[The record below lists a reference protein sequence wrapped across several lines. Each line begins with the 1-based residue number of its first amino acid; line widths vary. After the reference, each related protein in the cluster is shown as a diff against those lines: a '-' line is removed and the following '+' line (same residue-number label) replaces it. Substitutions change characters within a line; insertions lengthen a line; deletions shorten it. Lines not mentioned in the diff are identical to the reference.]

1 MTEGQISK
9 VYLLDVPLEND
20 YQNTL
25 YFTSKEDQQTYFQS
39 RVKHSFTDFS
49 YQRKDSYIRVPLTF
63 DDAYKINYV
72 MYQNPKY
79 SNKWFYAFVT
89 DVKFENDEVSTI
101 YIETDVI
108 QTWLF
113 DYNVKASFV
122 EREHVTDDTKG
133 KHTIPE
139 GLEIGPEYV
148 PNYLSNG
155 GAGGNS
161 TADYYIVVASTIVP
175 SDPQL
180 KSYGGMFN
188 GVYSGVPYYIYD
200 LNRHKDVTA
209 MIQDIVD
216 RHGTDAINGVFIAPK
231 WICPSV
237 GGGIVEDDTTTS
249 VTKSFYVDDI
259 QGLGVN
265 YYEPKNNKLYSY
277 PYCYFLATN
286 GAGNT
291 AIYKR
296 EMFVDKA
303 ENGKYEF
310 EISGALTP
318 GCSIRLEPKNYGIN
332 SAINTPITY
341 GLSLAKFPQ
350 CNWATDMY
358 TNWLVQNGV
367 NVGTSVVT
375 GAVQVVGGMAL
386 TGVPGGAIM
395 GTSMAVGGVASITN
409 SLYELEK
416 AELIPPQAQGNI
428 NCGDVIYSNQDIDF
442 RIYHMTIKEEYAKI
456 IDDYFSMF
464 GYKINRVKVPN
475 KAHRSRWWYTKTLNV
490 NIDGA
495 IPNKDMQKI
504 KDCYNKG
511 ITFWRNPSEI
521 QNYSLSNGIN
531 ATAGAVTDID

>member
-122 EREHVTDDTKG
+122 EREHVSNDTVGRHTTPEKVEMGEYISNGHDYDTTLKADANDLRYILSVTFDLDLLDSPDLLKFPGGKYNGIFSGAKYYGLDSVGEVGIWLNQLDKEGKG
-133 KHTIPE
+133 DSIV
-139 GLEIGPEYV
+139 GLFMAPK
-148 PNYLSNG
+148 YLAPRETTEDGVTRWNVKESDTSINHVTAFPGENNLNGYTPKNKKLLTFPYRYLLASNNNG
-155 GAGGNS
+155 GA
-161 TADYYIVVASTIVP
+161 
-175 SDPQL
+175 
-180 KSYGGMFN
+180 
-188 GVYSGVPYYIYD
+188 
-200 LNRHKDVTA
+200 
-209 MIQDIVD
+209 
-216 RHGTDAINGVFIAPK
+216 
-231 WICPSV
+231 
-237 GGGIVEDDTTTS
+237 
-249 VTKSFYVDDI
+249 
-259 QGLGVN
+259 
-265 YYEPKNNKLYSY
+265 
-277 PYCYFLATN
+277 
-286 GAGNT
+286 
-291 AIYKR
+291 AIYH
-296 EMFVDKA
+296 
-303 ENGKYEF
+303 YEKWDANDGSSHF
-310 EISGALTP
+310 MVRSALTP
-318 GCSIRLEPKNYGIN
+318 GCSIRLIPVNYNGASVN
-332 SAINTPITY
+332 DEE
-341 GLSLAKFPQ
+341 GLNLGKFPI
-350 CNWATDMY
+350 CSWATDMY
-358 TNWLVQNGV
+358 TNWLTQNSV
-367 NVGTSVVT
+367 NIATNIISGGIQTIGGAVMMGT
-375 GAVQVVGGMAL
+375 GAGAGIGAL
-386 TGVPGGAIM
+386 
-395 GTSMAVGGVASITN
+395 SMASGLNSIASALGTVHQH
-409 SLYELEK
+409 SFQ
-416 AELIPPQAQGNI
+416 PPQARGNL
-428 NCGDVIYSNQDIDF
+428 NAGDVVTSSGDNTFHFYRMS
-442 RIYHMTIKEEYAKI
+442 IKKEYAKI
-456 IDDYFSMF
+456 IDDFFTMF
-464 GYKINRVKVPN
+464 GYQINRVKVPN

-504 KDCYNKG
+504 KDCYNNG